1 MADGNA
7 SLKRKHSKAFYVG
20 NKKKVCHMYF
30 FSKLV
35 HFQFL
40 SYAVN

>member
-1 MADGNA
+1 MADGNT

-20 NKKKVCHMYF
+20 NKKKVCHIF

-35 HFQFL
+35 HLQFL